1 MASWLSAWSGVR
13 ASVTV
18 AINTVRCVSRPG
30 LSRCLTLVFGS
41 CLGRLGAAS
50 PLLWLLRASPS
61 GEFICPGE
69 PQETWCRCPLRV
81 SRLGLLPPALTP
93 GSEGDEE

>member
-13 ASVTV
+13 ALVTAAV
-18 AINTVRCVSRPG
+18 NTVRCVSRPG

-61 GEFICPGE
+61 PTGEFICLGSHRRPGADA
-69 PQETWCRCPLRV
+69 P
-81 SRLGLLPPALTP
+81 
-93 GSEGDEE
+93 